1 MEELWGGLS
10 GFVLGLGLSAAV
22 GFRILLPFLG
32 LSIAAMYGLIEPA
45 PEFAWIGTWPALVAL
60 GTASVIEIGAY
71 YIPWMDNLLDA
82 VMTPLAVVAG
92 TLATAAVMTDVPPFM
107 KWSLALIAGGGM
119 AGTIQAGTAI
129 LRGASTLTTGG
140 AANALLATAEL
151 TGSAITTLLALFVPA
166 LALVVACV
174 IALWAVRRRY
184 KKSRVG
190 GETGL
195 TP

>member
-10 GFVLGLGLSAAV
+10 GFFLGMGLSAAV

-32 LSIAAMYGLIEPA
+32 LSIAAMYGFIEPA

-60 GTASVIEIGAY
+60 GTASIIEIGAY
-71 YIPWMDNLLDA
+71 YIPWMDNFLDA

-119 AGTIQAGTAI
+119 AGTIQAGTAV
-129 LRGASTLTTGG
+129 LRGASTFTTGG
-140 AANALLATAEL
+140 AANAFLATAEL
-151 TGSAITTLLALFVPA
+151 AGSAITTLLALFVPA
-166 LALVVACV
+166 LALAVACV
-174 IALWAVRRRY
+174 IALWAVRRRH
-184 KKSRVG
+184 KKSRVS